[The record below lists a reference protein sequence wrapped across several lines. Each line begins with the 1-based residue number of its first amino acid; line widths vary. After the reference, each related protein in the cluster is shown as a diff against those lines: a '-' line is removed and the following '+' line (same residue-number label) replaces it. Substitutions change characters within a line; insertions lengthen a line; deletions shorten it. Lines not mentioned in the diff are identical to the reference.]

1 MYYGKQPF
9 SEIAGRPMTATDR
22 RATIFA
28 IAEIIDRENG
38 QGAKGMDRTEDGAED
53 DSG

>member
-9 SEIAGRPMTATDR
+9 SEIAGRTMTATDR

-38 QGAKGMDRTEDGAED
+38 QGAKGMDRTADEEEMDEG
-53 DSG
+53 